1 MSFEAGVID
10 VGPQRVQRNTTLV
23 VTLGAR
29 DLGSAKTPGALNLD
43 SLCTRTMARQ
53 LGRVDS
59 NCDTS
64 LSRWQIRAK
73 EKVFDMYNEAHLNRI
88 PMWKWWKTSLATP
101 LKSRP

>member
-1 MSFEAGVID
+1 M
-10 VGPQRVQRNTTLV
+10 P
-23 VTLGAR
+23 
-29 DLGSAKTPGALNLD
+29 
-43 SLCTRTMARQ
+43 